1 MPPPGSFQR
10 PDRRCSGDT
19 ACILPG
25 TCRRIRR
32 NPFPATGKRR
42 SGISESRPKAA
53 PAKIYSYC
61 SIGFFQ
67 IQSSIPVSNA
77 VFAID
82 RGKITGGVCR
92 NRGGKWG
99 LLFYAGS
106 AIMNSTMQ
114 GSYIGNT
121 TASQAVKAGSIP
133 VPCSTSLRTVH
144 RPQRFFMRC
153 RKNRP
158 AHSAAAQ
165 IYRFVPQWIRDASRC
180 VSCGQIPCP
189 CLDSRGDSA

>member
-1 MPPPGSFQR
+1 MFAG
-10 PDRRCSGDT
+10 
-19 ACILPG
+19 
-25 TCRRIRR
+25 
-32 NPFPATGKRR
+32 R

-53 PAKIYSYC
+53 PIKIYSYC
-61 SIGFFQ
+61 SIGFFR
-67 IQSSIPVSNA
+67 IQSPIPVSNA

-82 RGKITGGVCR
+82 RGEITGGVCR

-106 AIMNSTMQ
+106 AIINSTMQ

-144 RPQRFFMRC
+144 SPQRFFMLC
-153 RKNRP
+153 RKKPSRAFRCGTDLP
-158 AHSAAAQ
+158 VCSAMDPGCVTL
-165 IYRFVPQWIRDASRC
+165 RFLRSNSEPLS
-180 VSCGQIPCP
+180 
-189 CLDSRGDSA
+189 